1 MPLSPQHSNHRL
13 WILLGSPFLRSTFP
27 SEEKTEKWWGCS
39 PLSWFFVWLYSSL
52 FSNKSINNG
61 SINNDSMLV
70 MRFHFFSTAGL
81 TVIRDLVCG
90 FKSSWLWF
98 CSLFFRIQIHDLH
111 SGDHRPD
118 VYASM
123 NCCTEQPSLI
133 RITILPIQ
141 PLCLMNFMHQS
152 GRRFAKVFPA
162 YQLLQ
167 VHCWGGKWG
176 ILKQERLG
184 DLRKKHGDIMGH
196 DGI

>member
-1 MPLSPQHSNHRL
+1 
-13 WILLGSPFLRSTFP
+13 
-27 SEEKTEKWWGCS
+27 
-39 PLSWFFVWLYSSL
+39 
-52 FSNKSINNG
+52 
-61 SINNDSMLV
+61 

-196 DGI
+196 NILGLTNQSDSIPSPSIPLRLKTHWRHPNCPARWTEPVQGFVIWVI